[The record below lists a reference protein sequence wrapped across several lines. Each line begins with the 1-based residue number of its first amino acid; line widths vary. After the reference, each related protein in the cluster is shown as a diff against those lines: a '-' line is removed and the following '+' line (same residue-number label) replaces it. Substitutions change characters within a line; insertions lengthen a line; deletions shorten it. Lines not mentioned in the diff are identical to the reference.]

1 MTDARGL
8 VRDHGDEPVT
18 AVLSTHVLDDV
29 ACDLVLGDEAC
40 TEALALL
47 SEEAIEGPALQ
58 RSVDLI
64 HTVADGG
71 ELDLP
76 RGEELPVA
84 VVPEGDEHAVIL
96 FRCLHEGREIGHN
109 EVLLGEVLGALVQEL
124 RRGEEVV
131 GELQIE
137 VPLDLSQLRCCLL
150 GEATGEVA
158 SHDGTAIAHDPPDE
172 EGGRMAQRVDDRPR

>member
-1 MTDARGL
+1 M
-8 VRDHGDEPVT
+8 
-18 AVLSTHVLDDV
+18 

-40 TEALALL
+40 AEALALL
-47 SEEAIEGPALQ
+47 SEETVEGLALQ
-58 RSVDLI
+58 RAIDLI

-96 FRCLHEGREIGHN
+96 LRCLHEGGEVGHD
-109 EVLLGEVLGALVQEL
+109 EVLLGEALGALVQEL

-131 GELQIE
+131 GELQVE
-137 VPLDLSQLRCCLL
+137 VPLDLSQLLCRLL
-150 GEATGEVA
+150 GEATGEIA
-158 SHDGTAIAHDPPDE
+158 SHDGTAIAYEAPDE
-172 EGGRMAQRVDDRPR
+172 EGGRMAQRVDDHPR